1 MKTDFITLTINEDSK
16 CIKCWREFVVGE
28 SMTILVKDDTIW
40 LNSKYCPRSID
51 HIDSLSE
58 YKNYLRDEKGIS
70 DPKILLKKGHEWEIY
85 RVRKGYMNIVNIEKI
100 TPLHKSAFKDMIN
113 YEKRKAERNLGKLSK
128 NYQRQ
133 KEKILKEVVDLEEAL
148 EDWND

>member
-1 MKTDFITLTINEDSK
+1 
-16 CIKCWREFVVGE
+16 
-28 SMTILVKDDTIW
+28 
-40 LNSKYCPRSID
+40 
-51 HIDSLSE
+51 
-58 YKNYLRDEKGIS
+58 
-70 DPKILLKKGHEWEIY
+70 
-85 RVRKGYMNIVNIEKI
+85 
-100 TPLHKSAFKDMIN
+100 MIN